1 MEEKLLVKNSI
12 IEDCSVHFFGDPHT
26 LELIFARSNKDLN
39 TQAYFFGD

>member
-12 IEDCSVHFFGDPHT
+12 IEDCSVHSLEDPYT
-26 LELIFARSNKDLN
+26 CELMFASSNKDAN